1 MRILLGLSG
10 SVAAIKAKELVEGL
24 GGAERV
30 RVVVTG
36 RATSFFDVDEVCTA
50 TGVKVYTDE
59 DEWGAWKQRG
69 DPVRHIELSQ
79 WADVLVI
86 APLSANTLAKLSW
99 GMADNL
105 LTSIA
110 RAWDF
115 RKPMIAAPAMNT
127 AMWHHPI
134 TSGQIQSMMRW
145 GRNPHAVRQVLVCG
159 QDGVGAM
166 ASVESIA
173 ASTRM

>member
-1 MRILLGLSG
+1 MTTRRALVLRCSRGRSELRSSNLLSLCLLLSLKDSFLRPLRGGGGEEIRPMRILLGLSG

-69 DPVRHIELSQ
+69 DPVRVSPAGEQVASLRPPAH
-79 WADVLVI
+79 
-86 APLSANTLAKLSW
+86 
-99 GMADNL
+99 
-105 LTSIA
+105 
-110 RAWDF
+110 RAEPVGG
-115 RKPMIAAPAMNT
+115 R
-127 AMWHHPI
+127 
-134 TSGQIQSMMRW
+134 SGHS
-145 GRNPHAVRQVLVCG
+145 PSVG
-159 QDGVGAM
+159 QHLGQAIMGHG
-166 ASVESIA
+166 
-173 ASTRM
+173 